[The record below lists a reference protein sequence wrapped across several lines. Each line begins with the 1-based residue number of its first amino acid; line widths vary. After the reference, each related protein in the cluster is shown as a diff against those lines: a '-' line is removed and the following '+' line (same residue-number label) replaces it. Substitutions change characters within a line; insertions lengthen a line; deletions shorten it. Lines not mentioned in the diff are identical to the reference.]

1 METRLR
7 LYAQRP
13 MTKDQRP
20 KAKGLRPK
28 ATTGCYNQPIMKDKK
43 NNQDVDETEQKDS
56 ASGDKQ
62 KRRISADDDP
72 ESDAS
77 EGGLKPVRPR
87 IGESEN
93 NLQQRADWFQKRSGK
108 R

>member
-1 METRLR
+1 MNDKK
-7 LYAQRP
+7 
-13 MTKDQRP
+13 KDQ
-20 KAKGLRPK
+20 
-28 ATTGCYNQPIMKDKK
+28 
-43 NNQDVDETEQKDS
+43 DVNATEQKHS

-62 KRRISADDDP
+62 KRRISADDDDP

-77 EGGLKPVRPR
+77 EAGLKPVRPR

>member
-13 MTKDQRP
+13 KSKVQRP
-20 KAKGLRPK
+20 KAK
-28 ATTGCYNQPIMKDKK
+28 ATTGCYNQPIMNDKK
-43 NNQDVDETEQKDS
+43 KDQVVDETEQKDS

-72 ESDAS
+72 ESYES

-108 R
+108 RS

>member
-1 METRLR
+1 MNDKK
-7 LYAQRP
+7 
-13 MTKDQRP
+13 KDQV
-20 KAKGLRPK
+20 
-28 ATTGCYNQPIMKDKK
+28 
-43 NNQDVDETEQKDS
+43 VDETEQKDS

-72 ESDAS
+72 ESYES

-108 R
+108 RS